1 MAEARSLSR
10 PDKALKRGYGKFA
23 MSPQGHE
30 SQVHYLPV
38 QARKF
43 LRHILLAKR
52 LPGQG
57 ECYNRPGK
65 ELGRC

>member
-1 MAEARSLSR
+1 
-10 PDKALKRGYGKFA
+10 

-30 SQVHYLPV
+30 SQADYLPV
-38 QARKF
+38 QARKS
-43 LRHILLAKR
+43 LGRIPLAKR
-52 LPGQG
+52 LPGQS